1 MKKTLAYIMKDLDG
15 ARRIAS
21 MVNKNTFVVT
31 LKSTDAGVWYKK
43 EMIRGDYETVK
54 NWCIEHADDT
64 GFDTDYVH
72 QYFIEIA

>member
-1 MKKTLAYIMKDLDG
+1 MKRSVENIIKDLDG

-21 MVNKNTFVVT
+21 WVNKNEFVVT
-31 LKSTDAGVWYKK
+31 LKSTDASVWYQK
-43 EMIRGDYETVK
+43 EMIRGNYDTVK
-54 NWCIEHADDT
+54 AWCIDHADDT